1 MKRVGVRKGIDKLG
15 RMVIPKEMR
24 ELFGLERQV
33 ELIVV
38 PGGCSFAIPNITSKK
53 TKKQKN
59 HKNPVMH

>member
-38 PGGCSFAIPNITSKK
+38 PGGILLRNPEYHLEK